1 MADTAFA
8 DGLSEPERMM
18 TTWPN
23 RKDLLP
29 ALLLLTTLTCTAGPS
44 AHDTLRHF
52 ERALE
57 RGEAGERDLARGLL
71 DPVLISPHITAD
83 LRARAYYA
91 RGLFHYL
98 DGYWVSAGQDYRRA
112 LEFDSDLAPA
122 LSALAWLHLHALGV
136 SWHPQ
141 RAISLYERAAAAG
154 YDEAQF
160 NLGLLL
166 SQGRIAEPDPAR
178 ALKWFEAAAAQGH
191 VEAMAQ
197 AGQLLLRNRPEG
209 SYPSAVER
217 ARSHLESAADRG
229 HLRAQLELG
238 MLLSQ
243 AAEAGVEAGAAARWL
258 QTAAAQGSAAAQSR
272 LGYLYL
278 HGNGVPKDAD
288 RARQWFGEAAR
299 QGDSSAQTHLGWM
312 FDRGI
317 GGLADPERAFTWYR
331 RAAQR
336 DHPTAQFNLA
346 LLYQSGRGV
355 HADDHQARRWFERAA
370 ATGSESAR
378 GALAWLLATAG
389 DPSVRDPER
398 AIELARQAVAEA
410 PSASWLDTLAAAL
423 ATSGRFDDAIVVQ
436 QQALAVLE
444 EEAPAGEANPTADR
458 RSAFFARLAR
468 YRARQ
473 PWLDETAGNP

>member
-1 MADTAFA
+1 
-8 DGLSEPERMM
+8 MM
-18 TTWPN
+18 TTWRN
-23 RKDLLP
+23 RKHLLR
-29 ALLLLTTLTCTAGPS
+29 ALLLATLTCTAGAA
-44 AHDTLRHF
+44 AHDTLRHL

-57 RGEAGERDLARGLL
+57 RGEAGERGLARGLL
-71 DPVLISPHITAD
+71 EPVLISPQISAN

-112 LEFDSDLAPA
+112 LEFDPALAPA

-136 SWHPQ
+136 SWHPE
-141 RAISLYERAAAAG
+141 RAISLYQRAAAAG

-166 SQGRIAEPDPAR
+166 SQGRIAEPDSAQ
-178 ALKWFEAAAAQGH
+178 ALEWFEAAAAQGH
-191 VEAMAQ
+191 VEAMVQ

-217 ARSHLESAADRG
+217 ARSHLERAAERG

-238 MLLSQ
+238 MLLS
-243 AAEAGVEAGAAARWL
+243 EMTEPGSEAGAAAQWL

-278 HGNGVPKDAD
+278 RGHGVPKNTQL
-288 RARQWFGEAAR
+288 ARQWFGEAAR
-299 QGDSSAQTHLGWM
+299 QGDPSAQTHLGWM
-312 FDRGI
+312 FDQGI
-317 GGLADPERAFTWYR
+317 GGPADPERAFTWYR

-336 DHPTAQFNLA
+336 GYPTAQFNLA
-346 LLYQSGRGV
+346 LLYRAGRGV

-378 GALAWLLATAG
+378 TALVWLLATAG

-410 PSASWLDTLAAAL
+410 PSATWLDTLAAAL
-423 ATSGRFDDAIVVQ
+423 ATSGRFDDAVVVQ
-436 QQALAVLE
+436 QQALATLE
-444 EEAPAGEANPTADR
+444 EETPAGEASPTAHR
-458 RSAFFARLAR
+458 RSAFLGRLAR

-473 PWLDETAGNP
+473 PWLDDGAGKP